1 MNKSSAEGAAN
12 VVGFVVR
19 DLYCIDMAKAEAA
32 TPAPIRRRQ
41 ADRAALS
48 DRLLMEAAIELIV
61 KIGIHGTTLQA
72 VGERA
77 GYSRGLATHRFGSKA
92 GLFGRVLQ
100 VASVDWLKRVQQAV
114 DQRVGVD
121 ALCAAT
127 DAAEKF
133 IRERPEEV
141 RAMYLL
147 WFLSIDPSA
156 EYMSNIAAVHKAQRR
171 DVAQWVRAG
180 QEAGR
185 VDPTVD
191 PLRVAEQYA
200 ASMAGIVYQWLANSD
215 MPLSAMFEQLK
226 ADLKTRLEVTPAG
239 DVDHQSKPRNSAS
252 SSTVKRSRTN

>member
-1 MNKSSAEGAAN
+1 
-12 VVGFVVR
+12 
-19 DLYCIDMAKAEAA
+19 MAKAEAA
-32 TPAPIRRRQ
+32 NPAPLRRRQ

-100 VASVDWLKRVQQAV
+100 VASVDWLNRVQQAV
-114 DQRVGVD
+114 DKRVGVD

-171 DVAQWVRAG
+171 DVAQWVKAG
-180 QEAGR
+180 QDAGL
-185 VDPTVD
+185 VDPQVD
-191 PLRVAEQYA
+191 PVRVAEQYA

-215 MPLSAMFEQLK
+215 MPLSAMFQQLK
-226 ADLKTRLEVTPAG
+226 ADLKTRLEVSAAS
-239 DVDHQSKPRNSAS
+239 DRVDQFAKPRNSVS
-252 SSTVKRSRTN
+252 SSTPKRSRGN

>member
-1 MNKSSAEGAAN
+1 
-12 VVGFVVR
+12 
-19 DLYCIDMAKAEAA
+19 MAKAESLAS
-32 TPAPIRRRQ
+32 TPLRRRQ

-100 VASVDWLKRVQQAV
+100 VASVDWLQRVQQAV
-114 DQRVGVD
+114 DKRIGVD

-127 DAAEKF
+127 DAAQNF

-156 EYMSNIAAVHKAQRR
+156 DYMSNIASVHKAQRR
-171 DVAQWVRAG
+171 DVAQWVKAG
-180 QEAGR
+180 QDAGV
-185 VDPTVD
+185 VDPAVD
-191 PLRVAEQYA
+191 PIRVAEQYA
-200 ASMAGIVYQWLANSD
+200 ASMAGIVYQWLANAE
-215 MPLSAMFEQLK
+215 MPLSEMFDQLK
-226 ADLKTRLEVTPAG
+226 ADLRARLEYKHR
-239 DVDHQSKPRNSAS
+239 DDHPPVRN
-252 SSTVKRSRTN
+252 TTDRNHDTHIRDQ

>member
-1 MNKSSAEGAAN
+1 
-12 VVGFVVR
+12 
-19 DLYCIDMAKAEAA
+19 MAKSEAA
-32 TPAPIRRRQ
+32 SPAPLRRRQ

-100 VASVDWLKRVQQAV
+100 VASVDWLQRVQQAV
-114 DQRVGVD
+114 DKRVGVD

-156 EYMSNIAAVHKAQRR
+156 EYMSNIATVHKAQRR
-171 DVAQWVRAG
+171 DVTQWVKAG
-180 QEAGR
+180 QEAGL
-185 VDPTVD
+185 VDPDVD
-191 PLRVAEQYA
+191 PVRVAEQYA

-215 MPLSAMFEQLK
+215 MPLSAMFQQLK
-226 ADLKTRLEVTPAG
+226 ADLRARLETKPALSSAAPAKTRETRPT
-239 DVDHQSKPRNSAS
+239 R
-252 SSTVKRSRTN
+252 RR

>member
-1 MNKSSAEGAAN
+1 
-12 VVGFVVR
+12 
-19 DLYCIDMAKAEAA
+19 MAKAEAA
-32 TPAPIRRRQ
+32 SPAPLRRRQ

-100 VASVDWLKRVQQAV
+100 VASVDWLQRVQQAV
-114 DQRVGVD
+114 DKRVGVD

-156 EYMSNIAAVHKAQRR
+156 EYMSNIATVHKAQRR
-171 DVAQWVRAG
+171 DVAQWVKAG
-180 QEAGR
+180 QQAGL
-185 VDPTVD
+185 VDPDVD
-191 PLRVAEQYA
+191 PVRVAEQYA

-215 MPLSAMFEQLK
+215 MPLSAMFQQLK
-226 ADLKTRLEVTPAG
+226 ADLRARLETKPALSSAAPAKTRETRPT
-239 DVDHQSKPRNSAS
+239 R
-252 SSTVKRSRTN
+252 RR